1 MKDSV
6 SFTLTMTFLPELI
19 GETPSEVVASF
30 GVVILARSL
39 DVGSRI
45 TPTPKATG
53 KLPTCPAIQT

>member
-1 MKDSV
+1 MPDV
-6 SFTLTMTFLPELI
+6 SFTLTMTFLTELI
-19 GETPSEVVASF
+19 GETPSEVAASF

-53 KLPTCPAIQT
+53 KPPASPAIQA